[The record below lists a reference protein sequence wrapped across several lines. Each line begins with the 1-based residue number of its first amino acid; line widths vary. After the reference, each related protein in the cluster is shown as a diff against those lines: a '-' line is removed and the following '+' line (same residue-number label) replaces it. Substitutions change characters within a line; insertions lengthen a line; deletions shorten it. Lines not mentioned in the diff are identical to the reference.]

1 MSLFRDIDLSLS
13 RRFYNDGQFVWQDN
27 AVAKVMGKGIPEVL
41 VGIAVVI
48 FLVWLTGKFR
58 HKDYLGINTKV
69 MLLTS
74 GTMFLG
80 PILIVNGIFKSF
92 WGRARPRDVVQF
104 GGDKLFTPPLEI
116 SDQCQWD
123 CSFMSGH
130 TAVAFWTLSLALLA
144 PRKYRSLA
152 ISVVL
157 VFGTAMAVVR
167 IGQGAHFFSDVL
179 FSALVNI
186 ALVLWVYKR
195 LFEKPAE

>member
-48 FLVWLTGKFR
+48 FLVWLIGKFR

-92 WGRARPRDVVQF
+92 WGRARPSDVVQF

>member
-48 FLVWLTGKFR
+48 FIIWLAGKSR

-80 PILIVNGIFKSF
+80 PILIINGIFKSF

-157 VFGTAMAVVR
+157 IFGTAMAVVR

>member
-1 MSLFRDIDLSLS
+1 MSLFRNIDLSLS

-41 VGIAVVI
+41 VGVAVVI
-48 FLVWLTGKFR
+48 FLLWLAGKIS
-58 HKDYLGINTKV
+58 HKDYFGINTKV

-80 PILIVNGIFKSF
+80 PILIINGIFKSF

-144 PRKYRSLA
+144 PKKYRSLA
-152 ISVVL
+152 ISAVL
-157 VFGTAMAVVR
+157 VFGAAMAVVR

-186 ALVLWVYKR
+186 ALVLWMYKR
-195 LFEKPAE
+195 LFEKTR